1 MDAMTEQLAK
11 HQKRIEEIQSY
22 IRFIQ
27 MGSDYSKLPKL
38 NRELDQLQKEA
49 AIMTQEIKSGK
60 NLD

>member
-11 HQKRIEEIQSY
+11 HQKRIEEIQAS